1 MRSNI
6 LTRPNTSNQ
15 DYEHSDYVPLSL
27 KSQRKSREIKRKE
40 QTTSAK
46 KAPLVTGKVK
56 TQDKAAQTT
65 ITLER
70 WYSNHIT
77 TSYSLASHSPFTH
90 HSHSMSN
97 PSNQS
102 NTSYL
107 STINS
112 MRVKLSQEADLL
124 EYKSIDPSYST
135 LQYKGS
141 KSFSKAISKGVI

>member
-1 MRSNI
+1 
-6 LTRPNTSNQ
+6 
-15 DYEHSDYVPLSL
+15 V
-27 KSQRKSREIKRKE
+27 
-40 QTTSAK
+40 
-46 KAPLVTGKVK
+46 VTGKVK

-97 PSNQS
+97 PSNPSNQS

-135 LQYKGS
+135 LQYKAS